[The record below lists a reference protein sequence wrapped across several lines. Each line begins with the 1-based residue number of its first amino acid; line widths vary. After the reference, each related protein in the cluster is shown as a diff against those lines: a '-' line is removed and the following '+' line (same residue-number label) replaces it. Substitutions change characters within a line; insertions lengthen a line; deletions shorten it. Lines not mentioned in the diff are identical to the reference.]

1 MKLIKGILVLLMAV
15 FIFTGILL
23 SVPRLWGFQ
32 IYAVTS
38 GSMEPKIRT
47 GDVIYVKQVPF
58 QCLEPGDVITF
69 SMNQGRT
76 VVTHRVEKIEAV
88 FNGSFPV
95 DGSGADRSIQSSYDL
110 FQPEKTAI
118 FLEMQQKGDICLA
131 KKRKEESFWE

>member
-1 MKLIKGILVLLMAV
+1 MKLIKGILDLFMAV
-15 FIFTGILL
+15 FILTGMLL

-58 QCLEPGDVITF
+58 QSLEPGDVITF

-76 VVTHRVEKIEAV
+76 VVTHRVEKI
-88 FNGSFPV
+88 
-95 DGSGADRSIQSSYDL
+95 DDR
-110 FQPEKTAI
+110 
-118 FLEMQQKGDICLA
+118 
-131 KKRKEESFWE
+131 